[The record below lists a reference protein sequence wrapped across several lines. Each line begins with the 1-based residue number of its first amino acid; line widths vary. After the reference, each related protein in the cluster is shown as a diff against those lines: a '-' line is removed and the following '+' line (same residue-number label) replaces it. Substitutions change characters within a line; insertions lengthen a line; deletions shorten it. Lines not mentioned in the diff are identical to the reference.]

1 MSQKKVDN
9 YKGQKANRQK
19 NMQKERL
26 SLIFEGVAVAAV
38 CILMVAWIG
47 YSAYAKIV
55 GSQPVTVVDTVID
68 TASIDDYLSALSAEA
83 E

>member
-1 MSQKKVDN
+1 
-9 YKGQKANRQK
+9 
-19 NMQKERL
+19 
-26 SLIFEGVAVAAV
+26 
-38 CILMVAWIG
+38 MVAWIG